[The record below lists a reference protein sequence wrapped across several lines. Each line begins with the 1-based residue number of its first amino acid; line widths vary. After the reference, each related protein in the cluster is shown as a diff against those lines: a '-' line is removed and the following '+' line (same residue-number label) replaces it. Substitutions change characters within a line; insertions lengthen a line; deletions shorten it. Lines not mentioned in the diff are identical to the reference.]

1 MILLIFIYNINITM
15 VIVMGKALYVPD
27 PYIRELV
34 EEVKNELGLKSLRD
48 TVERGMLMLKKE
60 REQLPSVDER
70 LAVLQAR
77 CEKFVGKNYRSMAWE
92 EEKAFFDDLSG
103 GI

>member
-1 MILLIFIYNINITM
+1 MAM

-48 TVERGMLMLKKE
+48 TVERGMLALKKE

-70 LAVLQAR
+70 LAALQTR
-77 CEKFVGKNYRSMAWE
+77 CKKFVGKNHRSMTWE

>member
-1 MILLIFIYNINITM
+1 
-15 VIVMGKALYVPD
+15 MGKALYVHD

-48 TVERGMLMLKKE
+48 TIEKGMLKLKKE
-60 REQLPSVDER
+60 HEEKPSIDESI
-70 LAVLQAR
+70 ADLQNQFK
-77 CEKFVGKNYRSMAWE
+77 EYVGENYRSSTWE

>member
-1 MILLIFIYNINITM
+1 MTM

-48 TVERGMLMLKKE
+48 TVERGMLVLKKE
-60 REQLPSVDER
+60 REQMPSVEAR
-70 LAVLQAR
+70 LETLQTR
-77 CEKFVGKNYRSMAWE
+77 FKNSMGESHRSMTWE

>member
-1 MILLIFIYNINITM
+1 M

-60 REQLPSVDER
+60 HEMIPSVDEK
-70 LAVLQAR
+70 LEALQIR
-77 CEKFVGKNYRSMAWE
+77 FKNSIGKNYRSMTWE

-103 GI
+103 NI

>member
-1 MILLIFIYNINITM
+1 MILLIFTYNINITM

-48 TVERGMLMLKKE
+48 TVERGMLTLK
-60 REQLPSVDER
+60 REATKRESFEDIAAE
-70 LAVLQAR
+70 LQAKTKGFIG
-77 CEKFVGKNYRSMAWE
+77 ENYRRMSEA